1 MANTFKEMLK
11 YYRKRD
17 GLTQEGLAK
26 KSGVARSTIANYEQ
40 GLRKPDYETL
50 ELFADIF
57 NTSIT
62 TLLGVDTDYLDQEE
76 IFLIES
82 YRAMDKLGK
91 AHLVAYLKAFNDID
105 KKA

>member
-17 GLTQEGLAK
+17 GLTQEALAK
-26 KSGVARSTIANYEQ
+26 KSNIARSTIANYEQ

-50 ELFADIF
+50 ELLADIF

-62 TLLGVDTDYLDQEE
+62 TLLGVDTDYLDKDEV
-76 IFLIES
+76 FLIET
-82 YRAMDKLGK
+82 YRSMEQKDKK
-91 AHLVAYLKAFNDID
+91 HLVAYLKAFKDM
-105 KKA
+105 A